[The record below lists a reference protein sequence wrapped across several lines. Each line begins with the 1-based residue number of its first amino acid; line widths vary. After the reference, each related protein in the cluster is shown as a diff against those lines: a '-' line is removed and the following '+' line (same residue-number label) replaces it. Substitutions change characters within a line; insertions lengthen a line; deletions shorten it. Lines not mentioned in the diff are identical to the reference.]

1 MWLSPVNAMHFSKKS
16 CQGGVHRRRPDPKMS
31 DAAQTIEDFRFLPLE
46 LSAKCLAVV
55 QKYHAVHGYSCL
67 PDILWRS
74 AIRELIENHNVL
86 RQKFIRACKKK
97 SAKQAY
103 ESMQGIAAT
112 MLALEILV
120 HDFAGWGRDFPDARQ
135 QAEKLLGVA
144 PFRYR
149 TWLLDSYIYDSFDAL
164 QTASRT
170 LARAL

>member
-1 MWLSPVNAMHFSKKS
+1 MT
-16 CQGGVHRRRPDPKMS
+16 
-31 DAAQTIEDFRFLPLE
+31 DAAQTVDFDFVPLE

-55 QKYHAVHGYSCL
+55 EKYHAMHGYSCL

-74 AIRELIENHNVL
+74 EVSELIENHDVL
-86 RQKFIRACKKK
+86 RQIFKRACKKK

-103 ESMQGIAAT
+103 DSMQSIAAT

-120 HDFAGWGRDFPDARQ
+120 HDFAGWGRCFPNARQ